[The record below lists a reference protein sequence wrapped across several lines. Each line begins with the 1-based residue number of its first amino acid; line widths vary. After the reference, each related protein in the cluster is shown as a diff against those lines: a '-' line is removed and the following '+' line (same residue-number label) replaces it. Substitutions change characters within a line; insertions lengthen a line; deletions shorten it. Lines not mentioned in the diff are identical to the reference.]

1 MKAALFTDSY
11 LPNTDGVVSSILAY
25 RRGLE
30 AAGHKWVIFAP
41 DAPGYKDAPGDE
53 VLRFSG
59 VKFPPYPEYRAV
71 LFPYSISP
79 ATAKRHK
86 IELVHS
92 KALMSMGVAGYSFA
106 RRCRLPCMASMETM
120 IPDGVHYL
128 SKNRQ
133 VQAFGKDIAWSY
145 LKWLYSHYDLV
156 TAPSKHTKA
165 RLARHGIESEV
176 LPSPVDT
183 NRFKPNPAGGA
194 AVRRELGIG
203 MGTKLVLSVGR
214 VVKEKNYDFMLRA
227 AKKVRDPRV
236 KFLIVGKGPY
246 LDRLKLEAARMDVAH
261 KFHFT
266 GFILTKDQ
274 LVNYYNAADAFVFA
288 SKFET
293 QGLTLLE
300 AFACGKPAAVLE
312 GTAMEE
318 LVREGK
324 NGRLFFEDEDDCAEK
339 LLMCIGEKKKLAP
352 GARKTALEHSIPRL
366 TERLVGFYE
375 RLLE

>member
-30 AAGHKWVIFAP
+30 AAGHKWAVFAP

-53 VLRFSG
+53 VLRFSA

-71 LFPYSISP
+71 LFPYSIS
-79 ATAKRHK
+79 AKTAQRHK
-86 IELVHS
+86 IQLVHS
-92 KALMSMGVAGYSFA
+92 KAMMSMGVAAYSFA

-120 IPDGVHYL
+120 VPDGVHYL

-156 TAPSKHTKA
+156 TAPSRHTKA

-183 NRFKPNPAGGA
+183 LRFKPKPSGGA
-194 AVRRELGIG
+194 QVRRELGYG
-203 MGTKLVLSVGR
+203 KADKLVLSVGR
-214 VVKEKNYDFMLRA
+214 VVKEKNYDFILRA

-246 LDRLKLEAARMDVAH
+246 LDHLKLEAARMDVAR

-266 GFILTKDQ
+266 GFILAKEKLID
-274 LVNYYNAADAFVFA
+274 YYNAADAFVFT

-324 NGRLFFEDEDDCAEK
+324 NGHLFFEDEEDCAEK
-339 LLMCIGEKKKLAP
+339 LLMCIDEKKWLAA
-352 GARKTALEHSIPRL
+352 GARRTALEHSIPRL
-366 TERLVGFYE
+366 TERLVGLYR

>member
-11 LPNTDGVVSSILAY
+11 LPNTDGVVSSIMAY

-30 AAGHKWVIFAP
+30 AAGHRLVIFAP
-41 DAPGYKDAPGDE
+41 DAPGYHDAPGDE
-53 VLRFSG
+53 VLRFAG

-71 LFPYSISP
+71 LFPYAIS
-79 ATAKRHK
+79 AKTAQKHG

-92 KALMSMGVAGYSFA
+92 KAMMSMGMAAYSFA
-106 RRCRLPCMASMETM
+106 RRAKLPCMASMETM

-165 RLARHGIESEV
+165 RLARHGIETEV

-183 NRFKPNPAGGA
+183 SRFKPNAAGGTR
-194 AVRRELGIG
+194 VRRELGFSKSD
-203 MGTKLVLSVGR
+203 KLVLSVGR
-214 VVKEKNYDFMLRA
+214 VVKEKNYDFILRA
-227 AKKVRDPRV
+227 AKKVRDPKV

-246 LDRLKLEAARMDVAH
+246 LEHLKLEAARMDVSH

-266 GFILTKDQ
+266 GFILTKGQ
-274 LVNYYNAADAFVFA
+274 LVDYYNAADAFVFA

-318 LVREGK
+318 LVSEGK
-324 NGRLFFEDEDDCAEK
+324 NGRMFFEDEGDCAEK
-339 LLMCIGEKKKLAP
+339 LLQCIGEKKRLAP
-352 GARKTALEHSIPRL
+352 GARRTALEHSIPRL
-366 TERLVGFYE
+366 TQRLVEFYK

>member
-11 LPNTDGVVSSILAY
+11 LPNTDGVVSSILAF

-30 AAGHKWVIFAP
+30 ASGHKWAIFAP
-41 DAPGYKDAPGDE
+41 DAPGFTDAPSDE
-53 VLRFSG
+53 VLRFPA

-71 LFPYSISP
+71 VSPYSIPSKL
-79 ATAKRHK
+79 AREHK
-86 IELVHS
+86 VSLVHS
-92 KALMSMGVAGYSFA
+92 KALMGMGVAAYSFA
-106 RRCRLPCMASMETM
+106 QRAKLPCMASMETM

-128 SKNRQ
+128 SKNRH
-133 VQAFGKDIAWSY
+133 VQAFGKDVAWSY

-165 RLARHGIESEV
+165 RLARHGIETEV

-183 NRFKPNPAGGA
+183 SRFKPNPAGGA
-194 AVRRELGIG
+194 AVRRELGYG
-203 MGTKLVLSVGR
+203 KGTKLVLSVGR
-214 VVKEKNYDFMLRA
+214 VVKEKNYDFILRA

-246 LDRLKLEAARMDVAH
+246 LDALKLEAARMDVSH

-266 GFILTKDQ
+266 GFILTKDK
-274 LVNYYNAADAFVFA
+274 LVDYYNAADAFVFA

-324 NGRLFFEDEDDCAEK
+324 NGHLFFEDEADCAEK
-339 LLMCIGEKKKLAP
+339 LLMCVEEKKRLAT
-352 GARKTALEHSIPRL
+352 GARRTALAHSSPVL
-366 TERLVGFYE
+366 TERLVGIYK